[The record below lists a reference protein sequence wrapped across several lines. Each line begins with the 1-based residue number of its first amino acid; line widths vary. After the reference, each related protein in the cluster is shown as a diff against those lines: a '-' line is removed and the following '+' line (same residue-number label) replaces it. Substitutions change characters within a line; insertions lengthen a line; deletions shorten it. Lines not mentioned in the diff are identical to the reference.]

1 MESIEDLL
9 KKYWGYTT
17 FLPYQKEVIES
28 ILKSQDT
35 IAIMAT
41 GGGKSLCYQIPALYF
56 EGLTLVI
63 SPLIS
68 LMKDQVDDLNARG
81 IPAAAYNS
89 SLEYSDREKIETNLK
104 NNHIRLL
111 FLSPEKCMQPRFLEF
126 LKKFKVCLIAVDEAH
141 CISEWGHNFR
151 PEYRQLA
158 ALKEHFPSVPII
170 ALTATAIPEVRKDIA
185 RQLNLSEPREFIGS
199 FNRKNLQ
206 YRVLPKK
213 NSWNTIHTYVQQH
226 KDDSGIIYCLSKK
239 ETEDISEKL
248 QENGFKATAYHAGLS
263 KEVREKVQDEF
274 IHDNVNIV
282 CATIAFGMGI
292 DKPDVRFVIHYVM
305 PKSIESYFQ
314 ETGRAGRDGEDSE
327 CILLYSRGDYGK
339 IRALI
344 ESDGSDERYIR
355 LSLRKLQDMIDYC
368 ESSLCRRKFLLNYFG
383 EHYSEGNCG
392 SCDNCNHS
400 KEMTDGTSIGKK
412 IIECVQ
418 QLPSNF
424 GADLISDVLIG
435 SRNSKIRDYHFDT
448 FPAYKSCKE
457 YSKAQLRTWIDELI
471 QQGYLARTTDTYPVI
486 RLTNKSNSLLQEEIS
501 VMLSVPEHSTVKQSP
516 LSMKRGT
523 TGGSEKLFS
532 QLKNLR
538 KSLADHASV
547 PPYVIFSDRSLREMA
562 EIKPCDLHSFKNI
575 NGVGEVKLEK
585 YGSMFISAIK
595 DFCKENETDT
605 LSPETTEMPVSGDT
619 LEHIFRIDQEISDLN
634 KKLKELSLQK
644 NTLLDQAVNTGI
656 KEQGNFILQ
665 SSSQSVRHLNLEAF
679 KQLYPQVFMEI
690 GSVRLSDAD
699 RVLGKEEVSE
709 LCTLKEITSYKVV
722 ER

>member
-1 MESIEDLL
+1 MDGIEDLL
-9 KKYWGYTT
+9 KKYWGYTN

-41 GGGKSLCYQIPALYF
+41 GGGKSLCYQLPALYLD
-56 EGLTLVI
+56 GLTLVI

-89 SLEYSDREKIETNLK
+89 SLEYSDRERIEINLK

-126 LKKFKVCLIAVDEAH
+126 LKRFRICLIAIDEAH

-151 PEYRQLA
+151 PEYRQLS

-185 RQLNLSEPREFIGS
+185 LQLKLSEPREFVGS

-213 NSWNTIHTYVQQH
+213 NSWTTLLNYVQQH
-226 KDDSGIIYCLSKK
+226 KDESGIIYCLSKK
-239 ETEDISEKL
+239 ETEDIAEKL
-248 QENGFKATAYHAGLS
+248 QKSGFKAIAYHAGLS
-263 KEVREKVQDEF
+263 KDVREKVQDEF
-274 IHDNVNIV
+274 IHDNANIV

-344 ESDGSDERYIR
+344 EGDGSDERYIR
-355 LSLRKLQDMIDYC
+355 LSLRKLQEMIDYC
-368 ESSLCRRKFLLNYFG
+368 ESPLCRRKFLLNYFG
-383 EHYSEGNCG
+383 EQYSEGNCG
-392 SCDNCNHS
+392 SCDNCDQS
-400 KEMTDGTSIGKK
+400 KEMIDGTSIAKR
-412 IIECVQ
+412 IIDCVQ
-418 QLPSNF
+418 QLPTHY
-424 GADLISDVLIG
+424 GADLISDILIG
-435 SRNSKIRDYHFDT
+435 SKSSKIQNCHFDT
-448 FPAYKSCKE
+448 LPAHNSCKD

-471 QQGYLARTTDTYPVI
+471 QQDYLTRTSDNYPVI
-486 RLTNKSNSLLQEEIS
+486 RLTHKSNGILQGEKS
-501 VMLSVPEHSTVKQSP
+501 VMLSVPERGMMKLSP
-516 LSMKRGT
+516 PQIHRQT
-523 TGGSEKLFS
+523 TGSSEQLFL

-538 KSLADHASV
+538 KSLADQAGV
-547 PPYVIFSDRSLREMA
+547 PPYVIFPDRSLREMA
-562 EIKPCDLHSFKNI
+562 EMKPCDISSFRNI
-575 NGVGEVKLEK
+575 TGVGDVKLDK
-585 YGSMFISAIK
+585 YGTIFISAIK
-595 DFCKENETDT
+595 TFCEENGADPIQ
-605 LSPETTEMPVSGDT
+605 PEIPAIPPSEDT
-619 LEHIFRIDQEISDLN
+619 LEQIYNLNQEIFDLN
-634 KKLKELSLQK
+634 NKLKDLTFLK
-644 NTLLDQAVNTGI
+644 NTLLEQAVNNGI
-656 KEQGNFILQ
+656 KEQGNYILQ
-665 SSSQSVRHLNLEAF
+665 SSSHSVRQLNLEAF

-690 GSVRLSDAD
+690 GSLKLSDAD
-699 RVLGKEEVSE
+699 RVLGKEEVTE
-709 LCTLKEITSYKVV
+709 LCTLKESITYKVV
-722 ER
+722 EK